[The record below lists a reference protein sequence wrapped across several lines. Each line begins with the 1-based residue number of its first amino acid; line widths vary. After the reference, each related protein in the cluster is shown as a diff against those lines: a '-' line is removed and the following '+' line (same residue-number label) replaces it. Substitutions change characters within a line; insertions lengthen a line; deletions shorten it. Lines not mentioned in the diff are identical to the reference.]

1 MESKINARKTSQAR
15 NQHGQA
21 TLEGTAIIFVMTM
34 LVVGALL
41 LLVNTSLLGSYNYRL
56 NAIAADGARQFTAG
70 MWFLGMERRNFDLD
84 GSVAAAH
91 GASERLSRGAKGDVE
106 ILINEEIKAMGW
118 RNAKVFNF
126 NVVPHT
132 DTVAGHEV
140 TIVKVDFDVSGIEML
155 SGGILPTTATLHA
168 TAISSDAQ
176 YAVDRHG
183 MALLHTVY
191 PDPLIPGAMIERA
204 IRVPVYN
211 ATVGQNTPASQ
222 DPRWLQAGNSIGQ
235 SPTVEIALSCANGG
249 ELARE
254 RTNPSGTGTQ
264 VLERRRWDPLKP
276 RNSRWDPKDPL
287 GPQTAPGQ

>member
-1 MESKINARKTSQAR
+1 MVSKINARRTSQNR
-15 NQHGQA
+15 HQHGQA
-21 TLEGTAIIFVMTM
+21 SLECVAVIFVMTM

-70 MWFLGMERRNFDLD
+70 MWFLGMKRRNFDLN
-84 GSVAAAH
+84 GSVAASH
-91 GASERLSRGAKGDVE
+91 GAPARLSEGAIGDVRT
-106 ILINEEIKAMGW
+106 LITEEVKAMGW
-118 RNAKVFNF
+118 TQATVSNLKVE
-126 NVVPHT
+126 PHT
-132 DTVAGHEV
+132 ETVAGHEV
-140 TIVKVDFDVSGIEML
+140 TIVKVDFDVSNIEIL
-155 SGGILPTTATLHA
+155 SGGILPTTVTLHA

-191 PDPLIPGAMIERA
+191 PDPLNPGVMIERA

-211 ATVGQNTPASQ
+211 ATIGQNTPASK
-222 DPRWLQAGNSIGQ
+222 DPRWLQAGDSIGQ

-264 VLERRRWDPLKP
+264 VLERRRWDPINP
-276 RNSRWDPKDPL
+276 RNARWNPKDPL